1 MSITISDI
9 NDAMLNRQADRI
21 RELESKLSNRDAEIA
36 ELKRDIEACPKGW
49 HHSEVVAL
57 EKERDQLREQV
68 KMLQSAIKNLRDVKG
83 RHHSEIAYKRLIEA
97 LTATEQNP

>member
-21 RELESKLSNRDAEIA
+21 RELESKLSSCDAEIA
-36 ELKRDIEACPKGW
+36 KLRQAALDYDKRW
-49 HHSEVVAL
+49 HEEQV
-57 EKERDQLREQV
+57 KCDQLREQV

-83 RHHSEIAYKRLIEA
+83 RHHSEIAYKRLIET
-97 LTATEQNP
+97 LVATEPKE